1 MVAWDWGLETGLTA
15 EGHKG
20 TFKMM
25 EVFYVMNVLA
35 VHDVNIGQNSLNC
48 ALNMDELQTD
58 YKQMMHKLCPTLCSP
73 MTIQSMEFSRPEYWS
88 G

>member
-1 MVAWDWGLETGLTA
+1 MGLTA

-25 EVFYVMNVLA
+25 EVFCAMNVLV

-48 ALNMDELQTD
+48 ALNMGELQTD
-58 YKQMMHKLCPTLCSP
+58 YKQMIHKL
-73 MTIQSMEFSRPEYWS
+73 
-88 G
+88 